1 MSKRAIVVG
10 AGISGLAAAFK
21 LAERGV
27 TVTVL
32 EATDEPG
39 GSIKTVH
46 RDGFLLEAGPDSFLT
61 EKPAALELC
70 RTLQI
75 EDQVIATNSKWRRSF
90 IALDGQLHPIPQGF
104 YLLAPVRLGS
114 FLATP
119 LLSWPGKLRAAAD
132 LWLPRGPEQ
141 ADESLASFVRRR
153 FGAELL
159 ERLAQPLVAGIY
171 TADMETLS
179 LRATFPKFLDME
191 TQHRSVILGLR
202 KRNAART
209 NQAASHSTSLTASG
223 ARYGL
228 FATLK
233 DGLGTLVKALLA
245 RLPAGGITY
254 GESVTNLSRAAS
266 GWRLDTHGGRTYEV
280 DAVCLALPAHVAG
293 RLLKPVDETLAG
305 LLQGIRYASTA
316 TVNLGYAREQI
327 GHPLDG
333 FGFVVPASEGRRLLA
348 VTFSHVK
355 FPDRAPEGKALLRA
369 FVGGAL
375 QPAVAE
381 MEARELAQLVHHE
394 LQALLDI
401 SGSPLFSEIH
411 RHPRSMP
418 QYEVGHLDRVA
429 QIRGRVHAL
438 PNLALAGNA
447 YDGIGLPDCIASGE
461 SAATALLDA

>member
-1 MSKRAIVVG
+1 
-10 AGISGLAAAFK
+10 
-21 LAERGV
+21 
-27 TVTVL
+27 
-32 EATDEPG
+32 
-39 GSIKTVH
+39 
-46 RDGFLLEAGPDSFLT
+46 
-61 EKPAALELC
+61 
-70 RTLQI
+70 
-75 EDQVIATNSKWRRSF
+75 
-90 IALDGQLHPIPQGF
+90 
-104 YLLAPVRLGS
+104 
-114 FLATP
+114 
-119 LLSWPGKLRAAAD
+119 
-132 LWLPRGPEQ
+132 
-141 ADESLASFVRRR
+141 
-153 FGAELL
+153 
-159 ERLAQPLVAGIY
+159 
-171 TADMETLS
+171 
-179 LRATFPKFLDME
+179 
-191 TQHRSVILGLR
+191 
-202 KRNAART
+202 
-209 NQAASHSTSLTASG
+209 
-223 ARYGL
+223 
-228 FATLK
+228 
-233 DGLGTLVKALLA
+233 
-245 RLPAGGITY
+245 
-254 GESVTNLSRAAS
+254 
-266 GWRLDTHGGRTYEV
+266 LDTHGGRTYEV